1 MKLPANNELLR
12 IIAAAGITLLAVALA
27 VMFFMWVFSSP
38 DREHRRVQPLAVSS
52 STQSSRSISASWR
65 SILPTS
71 RAVIANSTMMPV
83 KATENPIICSTAV
96 SIFLPFYHLA
106 AAASTIGTAFP
117 QSNCQSLYELTNT
130 LRTYQVDRR
139 YAG

>member
-96 SIFLPFYHLA
+96 SIFLLFYHLA

-117 QSNCQSLYELTNT
+117 QSNSQSLY
-130 LRTYQVDRR
+130 
-139 YAG
+139 